1 MYGYEFPVEYTRGLE
16 RIYPI
21 EDEKNKKLYRKYKL
35 LAEKEYKDK
44 RVLFGGSL
52 GEYRYYYIENT
63 IKSAIE
69 LADKIVT
76 EYL

>member
-1 MYGYEFPVEYTRGLE
+1 MK
-16 RIYPI
+16 RI
-21 EDEKNKKLYRKYKL
+21 KKLYRKYKL

-44 RVLFGGSL
+44 RVLFGGRL
-52 GEYRYYYIENT
+52 GEYRYYDLENT

-69 LADKIVT
+69 LADKIVK